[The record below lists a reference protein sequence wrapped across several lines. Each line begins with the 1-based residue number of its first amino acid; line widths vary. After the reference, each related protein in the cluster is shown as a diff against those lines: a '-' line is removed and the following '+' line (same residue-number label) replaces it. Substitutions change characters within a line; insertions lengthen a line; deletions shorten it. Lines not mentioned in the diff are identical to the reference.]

1 MKPKILFIAR
11 NYPPRLGGLEAYC
24 FNLIERC
31 QKDFSVYK
39 ITLSKSRIHLLWF
52 IPYSFFQALYLVRR
66 FHINVVYVCD
76 GLMATVGLLL
86 KKVAR
91 VKVAGT
97 IHGLDITY
105 KNRFYQWVVRNCV
118 TRLDRVIC
126 VSNATRQECID
137 RGIPPDR
144 CRVIPNGI
152 SPNAAYIEKP
162 KPELRLLLGKQL
174 GHGLGDKKLLVSV
187 GRLVKR
193 KGVLWFVENVMS
205 RLDSGFLYIIAGNGP
220 EYAVIQDAIRR
231 LNLEDRVLMTG
242 RVTDETRNLLYNAA
256 DMFIMPNIT
265 VSGDVEGF
273 GIAIIEA
280 GSCGLP
286 VVASDIQGIRD
297 AVIDGLTG
305 YRVREGD
312 VEGVLERIR
321 TMDLDRHKVRA
332 AVIQSFDWDQI
343 YRRYVETLFQCGM
356 QEKALE

>member
-1 MKPKILFIAR
+1 MKSKILFIAR
-11 NYPPRLGGLEAYC
+11 SYPPRLGGLEAYC

-52 IPYSFFQALYLVRR
+52 IPYSFLKALYLVQRYR
-66 FHINVVYVCD
+66 IGAVHVCD
-76 GLMATVGLLL
+76 GVMAPVGMMIKLI
-86 KKVAR
+86 AS
-91 VKVAGT
+91 VKVTGT

-105 KNRFYQWVVRNCV
+105 NNPFYKWIIRKSVSKLDQVV
-118 TRLDRVIC
+118 C

-137 RGIPPDR
+137 RGISPDK

-162 KPELRLLLGKQL
+162 KPELRLLLEKQF
-174 GHGLGDKKLLVSV
+174 GHALENKKLLVSV

-205 RLDSGFLYIIAGNGP
+205 RLDSGFLYIVAGNGP

-231 LNLEDRVLMTG
+231 LNLDDRVLMTG
-242 RVTDETRNLLYNAA
+242 RVSDETRNLLYNAA
-256 DMFIMPNIT
+256 DMFIMPNII
-265 VSGDVEGF
+265 VPGDVEGF

-305 YRVREGD
+305 WLVREGD
-312 VEGVLERIR
+312 VEGFLERIR
-321 TMDLDRHKVRA
+321 TMDLDRQKVRA
-332 AVIQSFDWDQI
+332 AVIQNFDWDQI
-343 YRRYVETLFQCGM
+343 YPCYVEALF
-356 QEKALE
+356 